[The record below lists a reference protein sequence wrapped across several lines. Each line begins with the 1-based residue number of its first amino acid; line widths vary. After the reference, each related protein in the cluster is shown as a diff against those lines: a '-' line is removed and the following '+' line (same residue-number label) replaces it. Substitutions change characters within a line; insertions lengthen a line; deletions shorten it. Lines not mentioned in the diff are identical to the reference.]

1 MIALFLCLFSS
12 CLNWQAGNENIY
24 VLGDVM
30 KLNGSCYLAQG
41 SVNGWITP
49 GTNSFF
55 WQSVDCATSCPS
67 IDFSKSNEQNS
78 DSLLAVAAGK
88 IASSETFWGIIL
100 IGFAF
105 GVALAAKSLAVRA
118 VIDLVD
124 SGDKED
130 SYN

>member
-1 MIALFLCLFSS
+1 LIALLLCLFSS
-12 CLNWQAGNENIY
+12 CLTWQAGKENAY
-24 VLGDVM
+24 ALGDVM
-30 KLNGSCYLAQG
+30 NLNGSCYVSQG
-41 SVNGWITP
+41 AVNGWITP

-55 WQSVDCATSCPS
+55 WQSVDCATSCASNDS
-67 IDFSKSNEQNS
+67 IPAQSNS
-78 DSLLAVAAGK
+78 DSLLTVAAGQ
-88 IASSETFWGIIL
+88 IATSQAFWAIIL

-118 VIDLVD
+118 VIELVD